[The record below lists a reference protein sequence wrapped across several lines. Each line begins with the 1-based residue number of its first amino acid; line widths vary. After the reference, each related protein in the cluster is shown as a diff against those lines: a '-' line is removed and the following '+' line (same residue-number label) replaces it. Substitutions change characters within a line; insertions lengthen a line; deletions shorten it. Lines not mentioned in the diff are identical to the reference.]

1 MKSLF
6 EKISETV
13 NEIDKDKI
21 SKNISDITDK
31 IKQEIKEVNK
41 EEIWDKAKVS
51 SQEVY
56 NNSKLQIGIAKKQY
70 EKIQEN
76 ITGKSKIER
85 EKEKKIAKE
94 IARKKK
100 EEQYKSFIRKLKIF
114 TFSVLSI
121 FVGGIILILYL
132 AKDLPRNTS
141 VDYSSPLNGSGK
153 TPITKETYD
162 RSTYGGHCKYE
173 TRNNGDYDYCLQKM
187 GRGGVYMARDY
198 Q

>member
-85 EKEKKIAKE
+85 EKEKKV
-94 IARKKK
+94 R
-100 EEQYKSFIRKLKIF
+100 Y
-114 TFSVLSI
+114 
-121 FVGGIILILYL
+121 LI
-132 AKDLPRNTS
+132 
-141 VDYSSPLNGSGK
+141 
-153 TPITKETYD
+153 
-162 RSTYGGHCKYE
+162 YE
-173 TRNNGDYDYCLQKM
+173 HI
-187 GRGGVYMARDY
+187 
-198 Q
+198 